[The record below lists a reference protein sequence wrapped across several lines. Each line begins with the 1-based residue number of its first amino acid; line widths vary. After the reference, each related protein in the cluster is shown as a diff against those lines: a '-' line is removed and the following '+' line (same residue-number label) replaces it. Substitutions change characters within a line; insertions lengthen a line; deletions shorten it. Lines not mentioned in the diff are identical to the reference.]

1 MAMHNLKLGDRNRI
15 ISEFYLSHLN
25 HDKLFTIRHFVDNFG
40 LAKTTVFRAIQRAD
54 RILRGGRRGRQETLD
69 RRPDSGR
76 PHALTARQERA
87 VLHAVEN
94 KKGASTMRQAR
105 RFNVC
110 QTSIR
115 NILHRQGA
123 KAPKRQKAPEIDNA
137 KMVRVKARAATLSRD
152 FFSPV
157 ATWRSSSM
165 MKVTLH

>member
-1 MAMHNLKLGDRNRI
+1 MAMRNLKLGDRNHI

-54 RILRGGRRGRQETLD
+54 RIRRGGRRGRQETLD
-69 RRPDSGR
+69 RRPGSGR

-110 QTSIR
+110 QTRFATFYISFGS
-115 NILHRQGA
+115 LRQCDACFPPTRKDPFCSKGC
-123 KAPKRQKAPEIDNA
+123 KPSKRCFSSAGGRLLGGVEE
-137 KMVRVKARAATLSRD
+137 SR
-152 FFSPV
+152 
-157 ATWRSSSM
+157 
-165 MKVTLH
+165 L